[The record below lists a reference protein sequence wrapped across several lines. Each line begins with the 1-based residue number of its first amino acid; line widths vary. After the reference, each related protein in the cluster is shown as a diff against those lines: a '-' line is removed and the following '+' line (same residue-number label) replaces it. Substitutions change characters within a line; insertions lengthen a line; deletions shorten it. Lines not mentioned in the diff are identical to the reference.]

1 MDYTF
6 KSSTRNLTLGL
17 VAVGILSILY
27 AIFIDH
33 TSAQRIWANM
43 LVNSYFFVGIGLMG
57 TLWMAIQY
65 AAEAGWSAG
74 FKRVPEAVSQ
84 YLLVGGP
91 ILLLVLFAGSHS
103 LGLHHLYHWM
113 DPELMNPESSHYD
126 SIIAGKSAYLNEPF
140 FYLRS
145 VLYIVIWVAF
155 TIYFR
160 KTSLKEDLEGGV
172 AIHKKNYGYAAVF
185 LVFYGVTSSTSSWD
199 WIMSID
205 THWFSTLFGWY
216 NFSTFFVT
224 GITMFA
230 LITIDLKRKGYME
243 HINEEHIQD
252 LGKFMFGAS
261 VFWGYLWFSQFMLI
275 WYANIPEEVTYFQ
288 DRWENYSFVWGALPV
303 LNLALPML
311 ILMDKSAK
319 RNSSIMTIAGVIIVC
334 GHWLDVFQ
342 MVMPG
347 TVKADWG
354 IGVLEIGLFLG
365 FLGLFLFVVH
375 NALAKAP
382 LVAKNHPYLDE
393 AKHHHV

>member
-6 KSSTRNLTLGL
+6 KSSTKRLTLGL
-17 VAVGILSILY
+17 IGLGVLALVYAVLTHVPG
-27 AIFIDH
+27 
-33 TSAQRIWANM
+33 QRIWANL

-65 AAEAGWSAG
+65 ASEAGWSSG
-74 FKRVPEAVSQ
+74 FKRVPEAISQ

-91 ILLLVLFAGSHS
+91 ILLVVLFAGSHS
-103 LGLHHLYHWM
+103 VGFHHLYHWM
-113 DPELMNPESSHYD
+113 DPQLMDPTSDHYD
-126 SIIAGKSAYLNEPF
+126 SIIAGKSAYLNEAF
-140 FYLRS
+140 FYGRS
-145 VLYIVIWVAF
+145 FIYILIWVAF
-155 TIYFR
+155 TVYFR
-160 KTSLKEDLEGGV
+160 KSSLKEDLEGGV
-172 AIHKKNYGYAAVF
+172 AIHKKNYGYAAAF
-185 LVFYGVTSSTSSWD
+185 LVFYGVTSSTAAWD
-199 WIMSID
+199 WMMSID

-216 NFSTFFVT
+216 NFATFFVT

-288 DRWENYSFVWGALPV
+288 DRWKNYSFVWGALPII
-303 LNLALPML
+303 NLALPML
-311 ILMDKSAK
+311 ILMDKAAK
-319 RNSSIMTIAGVIIVC
+319 RNFSIMTIAGVLIVG

-375 NALAKAP
+375 NSLAKAP

>member
-1 MDYTF
+1 MEYTF
-6 KSSTRNLTLGL
+6 KSSTKRLTLGL
-17 VAVGILSILY
+17 IGLGVLSIVY
-27 AIFIDH
+27 AVLTH
-33 TSAQRIWANM
+33 VPGQRIWANL

-57 TLWMAIQY
+57 TLWMSIQY
-65 AAEAGWSAG
+65 ASQAGWSVG

-84 YLLVGGP
+84 FLLVGGP
-91 ILLLVLFAGSHS
+91 ILLVVLIGGSHS
-103 LGLHHLYHWM
+103 LGFHHIYHWM
-113 DPELMNPESSHYD
+113 DPEIINPESSHYD

-145 VLYIVIWVAF
+145 VAYLAIWIAF

-160 KTSLKEDLEGGV
+160 RASLKEDIEGGV
-172 AIHKKNYGYAAVF
+172 AIHKKSYGVAAAF
-185 LVFYGVTSSTSSWD
+185 LVFYGITSSTSSWD

-230 LITIDLKRKGYME
+230 LITISLKRDGYLPDV
-243 HINEEHIQD
+243 NEEHIQD

-261 VFWGYLWFSQFMLI
+261 IFWGYLWFSQFMLI

-288 DRWENYSFVWGALPV
+288 DRWKNYLAIWWAVPT
-303 LNLALPML
+303 LNLLLPMIL
-311 ILMDKSAK
+311 LMDKAAK
-319 RNSSIMTIAGVIIVC
+319 RNFSIMTLTGVIIVI

-347 TVKADWG
+347 SVKADWG
-354 IGVLEIGLFLG
+354 LGVLEIGMFLG
-365 FLGLFLFVVH
+365 FLGLFLFTVH
-375 NALAKAP
+375 NALSKAP

>member
-6 KSSTRNLTLGL
+6 KSSTKRLTLGL
-17 VAVGILSILY
+17 VGLGVLALVYSVLTHIPG
-27 AIFIDH
+27 
-33 TSAQRIWANM
+33 QRIWANM

-65 AAEAGWSAG
+65 VSEAGWSSG

-84 YLLVGGP
+84 FLLVGGP
-91 ILLLVLFAGSHS
+91 ILLITLIGGSHS
-103 LGLHHLYHWM
+103 LGWHHIYHWM
-113 DPELMNPESSHYD
+113 DPEIMNPESAHYD

-140 FYLRS
+140 FFLRA
-145 VLYIVIWVAF
+145 VLYLAVWIFF
-155 TIYFR
+155 TLFFR
-160 KTSLKEDLEGGV
+160 KQSLKEDLEGGV
-172 AIHKKNYGYAAVF
+172 AIHKRNYGWAAAF
-185 LVFYGVTSSTSSWD
+185 LVFYGVTSSTASWD
-199 WIMSID
+199 WMMSID

-216 NFSTFFVT
+216 NFSTMFVT

-230 LITIDLKRKGYME
+230 LIVISLKRNGYLPD
-243 HINEEHIQD
+243 INEEHLQD

-288 DRWENYSFVWGALPV
+288 DRWKNYQFVWGALPV

-311 ILMDKSAK
+311 LLMDKAAK
-319 RNSSIMTIAGVIIVC
+319 RNMNMMTITGVIIVV

-347 TVKADWG
+347 AVKADWG
-354 IGVLEIGLFLG
+354 IGILEVGLFLG

-375 NALAKAP
+375 SALAKAP

>member
-6 KSSTRNLTLGL
+6 KSSTKRLTLGL
-17 VAVGILSILY
+17 LGLGILSIVY
-27 AIFIDH
+27 AVLTHIP
-33 TSAQRIWANM
+33 SQRIWANL

-65 AAEAGWSAG
+65 VSEAGWSSG

-84 YLLVGGP
+84 FLLVGGP

-103 LGLHHLYHWM
+103 LGLHHIYHWM
-113 DPELMNPESSHYD
+113 DPEVMNPESAHYD
-126 SIIAGKSAYLNEPF
+126 SIIAGKQAYLNEPF
-140 FYLRS
+140 FYLRAVAY
-145 VLYIVIWVAF
+145 VLIWVAF
-155 TIYFR
+155 TIFFR
-160 KTSLKEDLEGGV
+160 KASIKEDLEGGV
-172 AIHKKNYGYAAVF
+172 SIHKRNYGFAAAF
-185 LVFYGVTSSTSSWD
+185 LVFYGVTSSTASWD
-199 WIMSID
+199 WMMSID

-216 NFSTFFVT
+216 NFATMFVT

-230 LITIDLKRKGYME
+230 LITISLKRNGYLE
-243 HINEEHIQD
+243 HINQEHIQD

-288 DRWENYSFVWGALPV
+288 DRWENYQFVWGVLPV
-303 LNLALPML
+303 VNLVLPML
-311 ILMDKSAK
+311 ILMDKAAK
-319 RNSSIMTIAGVIIVC
+319 RNYNIMTMAGVIIVV

-347 TVKADWG
+347 SVKADWG
-354 IGVLEIGLFLG
+354 IGVLEVGLFLG

-382 LVAKNHPYLDE
+382 LVAKNHPYLEE

>member
-6 KSSTRNLTLGL
+6 KSSTKQLTLGL
-17 VAVGILSILY
+17 VAVGVLALVY
-27 AIFIDH
+27 AVLTHIPG
-33 TSAQRIWANM
+33 QRIWANL

-65 AAEAGWSAG
+65 VSEAGWSSG

-84 YLLVGGP
+84 FLLVGGP

-145 VLYIVIWVAF
+145 VVYIVIWVLF
-155 TIYFR
+155 TVYFR
-160 KTSLKEDLEGGV
+160 KASLKEDLEGGV
-172 AIHKKNYGYAAVF
+172 AIHKKNYGYAAAF

-275 WYANIPEEVTYFQ
+275 WYANIPEEVTYYQ
-288 DRWENYSFVWGALPV
+288 DRWKNYLVIWWAVPIM
-303 LNLALPML
+303 NLALPML
-311 ILMDKSAK
+311 ILMDKAAK
-319 RNSSIMTIAGVIIVC
+319 RNYSIMTIAGVIIVC

-382 LVAKNHPYLDE
+382 LVATNHPYLDE
-393 AKHHHV
+393 SKHHHV

>member
-6 KSSTRNLTLGL
+6 KSSTKKLTLGL
-17 VAVGILSILY
+17 VGVGVLALVYAVLTHVPG
-27 AIFIDH
+27 
-33 TSAQRIWANM
+33 QRIWANV
-43 LVNSYFFVGIGLMG
+43 LVNSYFFVGIALMG
-57 TLWMAIQY
+57 TLWTAIQY
-65 AAEAGWSAG
+65 ASEAGWSSG

-84 YLLVGGP
+84 FLLVGGP
-91 ILLLVLFAGSHS
+91 ILLITLIAGSDS
-103 LGLHHLYHWM
+103 LHWHHIYHWM
-113 DPELMNPESSHYD
+113 DPQVTDPASDHFD

-145 VLYIVIWVAF
+145 VLYIAIWVLF

-160 KTSLKEDLEGGV
+160 KQSLKEDMEGGV
-172 AIHKKNYGYAAVF
+172 SIHKKNYGYAAAF
-185 LVFYGVTSSTSSWD
+185 LVFYGITSSTASWD
-199 WIMSID
+199 WMMSID

-224 GITMFA
+224 GITFFA
-230 LITIDLKRKGYME
+230 LIVITLKRNGYLPDV
-243 HINEEHIQD
+243 NEEHLQD

-288 DRWENYSFVWGALPV
+288 DRWKNYQFVWGALPV
-303 LNLALPML
+303 LNLFLPML
-311 ILMDKSAK
+311 LLMDKAAK
-319 RNSSIMTIAGVIIVC
+319 RNYNMMTITGVIIII

-347 TVKADWG
+347 SVKADWG
-354 IGVLEIGLFLG
+354 IGILEIGLFLG
-365 FLGLFLFVVH
+365 YLGLFLFVVH
-375 NALAKAP
+375 SSLAKAP
-382 LVAKNHPYLDE
+382 LVAKNHPYLEE

>member
-6 KSSTRNLTLGL
+6 KSSTKKLTLGL
-17 VAVGILSILY
+17 VGLGVLAIVYAVLTHVPG
-27 AIFIDH
+27 
-33 TSAQRIWANM
+33 QRIWANL

-65 AAEAGWSAG
+65 ASEAGWSAG

-84 YLLVGGP
+84 FLLVGGP
-91 ILLLVLFAGSHS
+91 ILLITLIAGSHS
-103 LGLHHLYHWM
+103 LGWHHIYHWM
-113 DPELMNPESSHYD
+113 DPEIMNPESSHYD
-126 SIIAGKSAYLNEPF
+126 SIIAGKAAYLNEPF
-140 FYLRS
+140 FYLRAL
-145 VLYIVIWVAF
+145 LYICIWVLF

-160 KTSLKEDLEGGV
+160 KQSLKEDLEGGV
-172 AIHKKNYGYAAVF
+172 SIHKKNYGFAAAF
-185 LVFYGVTSSTSSWD
+185 LVFYGVTSSTASWD
-199 WIMSID
+199 WMMSID

-216 NFSTFFVT
+216 NFATFFVT
-224 GITMFA
+224 GITFFA
-230 LITIDLKRKGYME
+230 LIVISLKRNGYLPDV
-243 HINEEHIQD
+243 NEEHLQD

-288 DRWENYSFVWGALPV
+288 DRWKNYQVVWGALPI

-311 ILMDKSAK
+311 LLMDKAAK
-319 RNSSIMTIAGVIIVC
+319 RNFNIMTITGVIIVV

-347 TVKADWG
+347 SVKADWG
-354 IGVLEIGLFLG
+354 IGILEIGMFLG

-375 NALAKAP
+375 SSLAKAP

>member
-6 KSSTRNLTLGL
+6 KSSTKRLTLGL
-17 VAVGILSILY
+17 LGLGLLSIVY
-27 AIFIDH
+27 AVLTH
-33 TSAQRIWANM
+33 VPGQRIWANL

-65 AAEAGWSAG
+65 VSEAGWSSG

-103 LGLHHLYHWM
+103 IGLHHIYHWM
-113 DPELMNPESSHYD
+113 DPEVMNPESDHYD
-126 SIIAGKSAYLNEPF
+126 TIIAGKQAYLNEPF
-140 FYLRS
+140 FYLRALTY
-145 VLYIVIWVAF
+145 VGIWVAF
-155 TIYFR
+155 TIFFR
-160 KTSLKEDLEGGV
+160 KASLKEDLEGGV
-172 AIHKKNYGYAAVF
+172 AIHKRNYGFAAAF
-185 LVFYGVTSSTSSWD
+185 LVFYGVTSSTAAWD
-199 WIMSID
+199 WMMSID

-216 NFSTFFVT
+216 NFATMFVT

-230 LITIDLKRKGYME
+230 LITISLKRNGYLE
-243 HINEEHIQD
+243 HVNQEHIQD

-288 DRWENYSFVWGALPV
+288 DRWKNYQFVWGVLPV
-303 LNLALPML
+303 VNLALPML
-311 ILMDKSAK
+311 LLMDKSAK
-319 RNSSIMTIAGVIIVC
+319 RNYNIMTMTGVIIVV

-354 IGVLEIGLFLG
+354 IGVLEVGLFLG

-375 NALAKAP
+375 SALAKAP
-382 LVAKNHPYLDE
+382 LVAKNHPYLEE

>member
-17 VAVGILSILY
+17 VAVGILSLLY
-27 AIFIDH
+27 AIFVDH
-33 TSAQRIWANM
+33 TSGQRIWANM

-65 AAEAGWSAG
+65 VSEAGWSSG

-84 YLLVGGP
+84 FLLVGGP
-91 ILLLVLFAGSHS
+91 ILLITLIGGSHN
-103 LGLHHLYHWM
+103 LGWHHIYHWM
-113 DPELMNPESSHYD
+113 DPEIMNPESSHYD
-126 SIIAGKSAYLNEPF
+126 SIIAGKAAYLNEPF
-140 FYLRS
+140 FFLRA
-145 VLYIVIWVAF
+145 VLYLAVWIFF
-155 TIYFR
+155 TLFFR
-160 KTSLKEDLEGGV
+160 KQSLKEDMEGGV
-172 AIHKKNYGYAAVF
+172 AIHKRNYGWAAAF
-185 LVFYGVTSSTSSWD
+185 LVFYGVTSSTASWD
-199 WIMSID
+199 WMMSID

-216 NFSTFFVT
+216 NFSTMFVT

-230 LITIDLKRKGYME
+230 LITISLKRNGYLPD
-243 HINEEHIQD
+243 INQEHIQD

-288 DRWENYSFVWGALPV
+288 DRWKNYQFVWGALPV

-311 ILMDKSAK
+311 LLMDKAAK
-319 RNSSIMTIAGVIIVC
+319 RNFNMMTIAGVIIVV

-347 TVKADWG
+347 SVKADWG
-354 IGVLEIGLFLG
+354 IGILEVGLFLG

-375 NALAKAP
+375 NSLAKAP

>member
-17 VAVGILSILY
+17 VIVGILSILY

-33 TSAQRIWANM
+33 TPGQRIWANM

-65 AAEAGWSAG
+65 ASEAGWSSG

-91 ILLLVLFAGSHS
+91 ILLVVLFAGSHS
-103 LGLHHLYHWM
+103 LGLHHIYHWM

-145 VLYIVIWVAF
+145 VLYIAIWVVF

-160 KTSLKEDLEGGV
+160 KSSLKEDIEGGV
-172 AIHKKNYGYAAVF
+172 AIHKKNYGYAAAF

-199 WIMSID
+199 WMMSID

-216 NFSTFFVT
+216 NFSTMFVT

-288 DRWENYSFVWGALPV
+288 DRWKNYSFVWGALPI
-303 LNLALPML
+303 LNLALPMI
-311 ILMDKSAK
+311 ILMDKAAK
-319 RNSSIMTIAGVIIVC
+319 RNFSIMTIAGVIIVV

-347 TVKADWG
+347 AVKADWG

-375 NALAKAP
+375 SALAKAP
-382 LVAKNHPYLDE
+382 LVAKNHPYLEE

>member
-6 KSSTRNLTLGL
+6 KSSTKRLTLGL
-17 VAVGILSILY
+17 VALGVLSIVY
-27 AIFIDH
+27 AVLTH
-33 TSAQRIWANM
+33 VPGQRIWANL

-65 AAEAGWSAG
+65 ASEAGWSAG

-84 YLLVGGP
+84 FLFIGGP
-91 ILLLVLFAGSHS
+91 ILLLTLIAGSHN
-103 LGLHHLYHWM
+103 LHWHHIYHWM
-113 DPELMNPESSHYD
+113 DPQLMDPTSSHYD
-126 SIIAGKSAYLNEPF
+126 SIIAGKAAYLNEPF
-140 FYLRS
+140 FYLRA
-145 VLYIVIWVAF
+145 VAYIGIWIAF
-155 TIYFR
+155 TMYFR
-160 KTSLKEDLEGGV
+160 KASLKEDLEGGV
-172 AIHKKNYGYAAVF
+172 SIHKKNYGFAAAF
-185 LVFYGVTSSTSSWD
+185 LVFYGITSSTAAWD
-199 WIMSID
+199 WMMSID

-216 NFSTFFVT
+216 NFATFFVT
-224 GITMFA
+224 GITFFA
-230 LITIDLKRKGYME
+230 LIVISLKRNGYLPDVNQE
-243 HINEEHIQD
+243 HLQD

-288 DRWENYSFVWGALPV
+288 DRWKNYKVVWGALPI
-303 LNLALPML
+303 LNLFLPML
-311 ILMDKSAK
+311 LLMDKAAK
-319 RNSSIMTIAGVIIVC
+319 RNFNMMTITGVIIVV

-347 TVKADWG
+347 SVKTDWG
-354 IGVLEIGLFLG
+354 LGVLEIGMFLG

-375 NALAKAP
+375 SSLAKAP

>member
-6 KSSTRNLTLGL
+6 KSSTKRLTLGL
-17 VAVGILSILY
+17 VGVGILAIVY
-27 AIFIDH
+27 AVLTGIPG
-33 TSAQRIWANM
+33 QRIWANL

-65 AAEAGWSAG
+65 ASEAGWSTG
-74 FKRVPEAVSQ
+74 FKRVPEAISQ
-84 YLLVGGP
+84 FLLIGGP
-91 ILLLVLFAGSHS
+91 ILLLVLFAGSHNFQ
-103 LGLHHLYHWM
+103 LHHIYHWM
-113 DPELMNPESSHYD
+113 DPDLIDPNSDHYD
-126 SIIAGKSAYLNEPF
+126 SIIAGKSAFLNEPF
-140 FYLRS
+140 FYARS
-145 VLYIVIWVAF
+145 VAYIFIWIAF
-155 TIYFR
+155 TVFFR
-160 KTSLKEDLEGGV
+160 RSSLKEDLEGGV
-172 AIHKKNYGYAAVF
+172 GIHKKSYGVAAAF

-230 LITIDLKRKGYME
+230 LITIGLKRNGYMPN
-243 HINEEHIQD
+243 INEEHIQD

-288 DRWENYSFVWGALPV
+288 DRWKNYLVIWWTVPV
-303 LNLALPML
+303 LNLLLPML
-311 ILMDKSAK
+311 LLMDKAAK
-319 RNSSIMTIAGVIIVC
+319 RNYTIMTVAGVIIVV

-375 NALAKAP
+375 NALSKAP

>member
-6 KSSTRNLTLGL
+6 KSSTKRITLGL
-17 VAVGILSILY
+17 IGVGVLALVYAVLTHIPG
-27 AIFIDH
+27 
-33 TSAQRIWANM
+33 QRIWANM

-65 AAEAGWSAG
+65 ASEAGWSTG

-91 ILLLVLFAGSHS
+91 ILLITLIAGSHS
-103 LGLHHLYHWM
+103 LGWHHIYHWM
-113 DPELMNPESSHYD
+113 DPEIMNPESSHYD

-140 FYLRS
+140 FFGRAFI
-145 VLYIVIWVAF
+145 YILIWVAF

-160 KTSLKEDLEGGV
+160 KASLKEELDGGV
-172 AIHKKNYGYAAVF
+172 AIHKKNYGYAAAF
-185 LVFYGVTSSTSSWD
+185 LVFYGITSSTSSWD

-216 NFSTFFVT
+216 NFSTMFVT

-288 DRWENYSFVWGALPV
+288 DRWKNYSFVWGALPI

-311 ILMDKSAK
+311 ILMDKAAK
-319 RNSSIMTIAGVIIVC
+319 RNFSIMTLAGVIIVF

-347 TVKADWG
+347 AVKADWG

>member
-6 KSSTRNLTLGL
+6 KSSTKRLTLGL
-17 VAVGILSILY
+17 VGLGVLALVYSVLTHVPG
-27 AIFIDH
+27 
-33 TSAQRIWANM
+33 QRIWANM

-65 AAEAGWSAG
+65 VSEAGWSSG

-84 YLLVGGP
+84 FLLVGGP
-91 ILLLVLFAGSHS
+91 ILLITLIGGSHS
-103 LGLHHLYHWM
+103 LGWHHIYHWM
-113 DPELMNPESSHYD
+113 DPEIMNPESAHYD
-126 SIIAGKSAYLNEPF
+126 SIIAGKAAYLNEPF
-140 FYLRS
+140 FFLRA
-145 VLYIVIWVAF
+145 VLYLGVWIFF
-155 TIYFR
+155 TLFFR
-160 KTSLKEDLEGGV
+160 KQSLKEDLEGGV
-172 AIHKKNYGYAAVF
+172 AIHKRNYGWAAAF
-185 LVFYGVTSSTSSWD
+185 LVFYGVTSSTASWD
-199 WIMSID
+199 WMMSID

-216 NFSTFFVT
+216 NFSTMFVT

-230 LITIDLKRKGYME
+230 LIVISLKRNGYLPD
-243 HINEEHIQD
+243 INEEHLQD

-288 DRWENYSFVWGALPV
+288 DRWKNYQFVWGALPV

-311 ILMDKSAK
+311 LLMDKAAK
-319 RNSSIMTIAGVIIVC
+319 RNMNMMTITGVIIVV

-347 TVKADWG
+347 AVKADWG
-354 IGVLEIGLFLG
+354 IGILEVGLFLG

-375 NALAKAP
+375 SALAKAP

>member
-6 KSSTRNLTLGL
+6 KSSTKQLTLGL
-17 VAVGILSILY
+17 VAVGVLALVY
-27 AIFIDH
+27 AVLTHIPG
-33 TSAQRIWANM
+33 QRIWANL

-65 AAEAGWSAG
+65 VSEAGWSSG

-84 YLLVGGP
+84 FLLVGGP

-113 DPELMNPESSHYD
+113 NPELMNPESSHYD

-145 VLYIVIWVAF
+145 VVYIVIWVLF
-155 TIYFR
+155 TVYFR
-160 KTSLKEDLEGGV
+160 KASLKEDLEGGV
-172 AIHKKNYGYAAVF
+172 AIHKKNYGYAAAF

-275 WYANIPEEVTYFQ
+275 WYANIPEEVTYYQ
-288 DRWENYSFVWGALPV
+288 DRWKNYLVIWWAVPIM
-303 LNLALPML
+303 NLALPML
-311 ILMDKSAK
+311 ILMDKAAK
-319 RNSSIMTIAGVIIVC
+319 RNYSIMTIAGVIIVC

-382 LVAKNHPYLDE
+382 LVATNHPYLDE
-393 AKHHHV
+393 SKHHHV

>member
-6 KSSTRNLTLGL
+6 KSSTKQLTLGL
-17 VAVGILSILY
+17 VAVGVLALVY
-27 AIFIDH
+27 AVLTHIPG
-33 TSAQRIWANM
+33 QRIWANL

-65 AAEAGWSAG
+65 VSEAGWSSG

-84 YLLVGGP
+84 FLLVGGP

-145 VLYIVIWVAF
+145 VLYIVIWVLF
-155 TIYFR
+155 TVYFR
-160 KTSLKEDLEGGV
+160 KASLKEDLEGGV
-172 AIHKKNYGYAAVF
+172 AIHKKNYGYAAAF

-275 WYANIPEEVTYFQ
+275 WYANIPEEVTYYQ
-288 DRWENYSFVWGALPV
+288 DRWKNYLVIWWAVPIM
-303 LNLALPML
+303 NLALPML
-311 ILMDKSAK
+311 ILMDKAAK
-319 RNSSIMTIAGVIIVC
+319 RNYSIMTIAGVIIVC

-382 LVAKNHPYLDE
+382 LVATNHPYLDE
-393 AKHHHV
+393 SKHHHV

>member
-6 KSSTRNLTLGL
+6 KSSTKRLTLGL
-17 VAVGILSILY
+17 VGLGVLALVYSVLTHVPG
-27 AIFIDH
+27 
-33 TSAQRIWANM
+33 QRIWANM

-65 AAEAGWSAG
+65 VSEAGWSSG

-84 YLLVGGP
+84 FLLVGGP
-91 ILLLVLFAGSHS
+91 ILLITLIGGSHS
-103 LGLHHLYHWM
+103 LGWHHIYHWM
-113 DPELMNPESSHYD
+113 DPEIMNPESAHYD
-126 SIIAGKSAYLNEPF
+126 SIIAGKAAYLNEPF
-140 FYLRS
+140 FFLRA
-145 VLYIVIWVAF
+145 VLYLAVWIFF
-155 TIYFR
+155 TLFFR
-160 KTSLKEDLEGGV
+160 KQSLREDLEGGV
-172 AIHKKNYGYAAVF
+172 AIHKRNYGWAAAF
-185 LVFYGVTSSTSSWD
+185 LVFYGVTSSTASWD
-199 WIMSID
+199 WMMSID

-216 NFSTFFVT
+216 NFSTMFVT

-230 LITIDLKRKGYME
+230 LIVISLKRNGYLPD
-243 HINEEHIQD
+243 INEEHLQD

-288 DRWENYSFVWGALPV
+288 DRWKNYQFVWGALPV

-311 ILMDKSAK
+311 LLMDKAAK
-319 RNSSIMTIAGVIIVC
+319 RNMNMMTITGVIIVV

-347 TVKADWG
+347 AVKADWG
-354 IGVLEIGLFLG
+354 IGILEVGLFLG

-375 NALAKAP
+375 SALAKAP

>member
-27 AIFIDH
+27 ALFIDH
-33 TSAQRIWANM
+33 TPGQRIWANM

-65 AAEAGWSAG
+65 ASEAGWSTG

-103 LGLHHLYHWM
+103 VGLHHLYHWM
-113 DPELMNPESSHYD
+113 DPELMNPESDHYD

-145 VLYIVIWVAF
+145 VLYILIWVAF

-160 KTSLKEDLEGGV
+160 KASLKEDLEGGV
-172 AIHKKNYGYAAVF
+172 GIHKKNYGFAAAF

-216 NFSTFFVT
+216 NFSTMFVT

-288 DRWENYSFVWGALPV
+288 DRWKNYSFVWGALPII
-303 LNLALPML
+303 NLALPML
-311 ILMDKSAK
+311 ILMDKAAK
-319 RNSSIMTIAGVIIVC
+319 RNFSIMTMAGVIIVG

-375 NALAKAP
+375 NSLAKAP

>member
-6 KSSTRNLTLGL
+6 KSSTKQITLGL
-17 VAVGILSILY
+17 VGLGVLSLVYAVLTHVPG
-27 AIFIDH
+27 
-33 TSAQRIWANM
+33 QRIWANL

-65 AAEAGWSAG
+65 VSEAGWSSG
-74 FKRVPEAVSQ
+74 FKRVPEAIAQ
-84 YLLVGGP
+84 FLLVGGP
-91 ILLLVLFAGSHS
+91 ILLVVLIGGSHS
-103 LGLHHLYHWM
+103 LGFHHIYHWM
-113 DPELMNPESSHYD
+113 DPEVMNPESSHYD
-126 SIIAGKSAYLNEPF
+126 AIIAGKSAYLNEPF
-140 FYLRS
+140 FFLRS
-145 VLYIVIWVAF
+145 AAYIFIWIAF

-160 KTSLKEDLEGGV
+160 KSSLKEDLEGGV
-172 AIHKKNYGYAAVF
+172 AIHKKNYGVAAAF
-185 LVFYGVTSSTSSWD
+185 LVFYGVTSSTAAWD
-199 WIMSID
+199 WMMSID

-216 NFSTFFVT
+216 NFATMFVT

-230 LITIDLKRKGYME
+230 LITISLKRNGYME
-243 HINEEHIQD
+243 HINQEHIQD

-288 DRWENYSFVWGALPV
+288 DRWKNYLAIWWAVPI
-303 LNLALPML
+303 LNLVLPML
-311 ILMDKSAK
+311 ILMDKAAK
-319 RNSSIMTIAGVIIVC
+319 RNYSIMTMAGVIIVV

-347 TVKADWG
+347 SVKADWG

>member
-6 KSSTRNLTLGL
+6 KSSTKRLTLGL
-17 VAVGILSILY
+17 VALGVLSIVY
-27 AIFIDH
+27 AVLTH
-33 TSAQRIWANM
+33 VPGQRIWANL

-65 AAEAGWSAG
+65 ASEAGWSAG

-84 YLLVGGP
+84 FLFIGGP
-91 ILLLVLFAGSHS
+91 ILLLTLIAGSHN
-103 LGLHHLYHWM
+103 LHWHHIYHWM
-113 DPELMNPESSHYD
+113 DPQLMDPTSSHYD
-126 SIIAGKSAYLNEPF
+126 SIIAGKAAYLNEPF
-140 FYLRS
+140 FYLRA
-145 VLYIVIWVAF
+145 VAYIGIWIAF
-155 TIYFR
+155 TMYFR
-160 KTSLKEDLEGGV
+160 KASLKEDLEGGV
-172 AIHKKNYGYAAVF
+172 SIHKKNYGFAAAF
-185 LVFYGVTSSTSSWD
+185 LVFYGITSSTAAWD
-199 WIMSID
+199 WMMSID

-216 NFSTFFVT
+216 NFATFFVT
-224 GITMFA
+224 GITFFA
-230 LITIDLKRKGYME
+230 LIVISLKRNGYLPDVNQE
-243 HINEEHIQD
+243 HLQD

-288 DRWENYSFVWGALPV
+288 DRWKNYKVVWGALPI
-303 LNLALPML
+303 LNLFLPML
-311 ILMDKSAK
+311 LLMDKAAK
-319 RNSSIMTIAGVIIVC
+319 RNFNMMTITGVIIVV

-347 TVKADWG
+347 SVKTDWG
-354 IGVLEIGLFLG
+354 LGILEIGMFLG

-375 NALAKAP
+375 SSLAKAP

>member
-6 KSSTRNLTLGL
+6 KSSTKRLTLGL
-17 VAVGILSILY
+17 VGVGVLSLVY
-27 AIFIDH
+27 AILTH
-33 TSAQRIWANM
+33 VPGQRIWANL
-43 LVNSYFFVGIGLMG
+43 LVNSYLFVGIGLMG

-65 AAEAGWSAG
+65 ATEAGWSAG

-84 YLLVGGP
+84 FLLVGGP
-91 ILLLVLFAGSHS
+91 ILLLVVIGGSHS
-103 LGLHHLYHWM
+103 LGWHHLYHWM

-126 SIIAGKSAYLNEPF
+126 SIIAGKSAFLNEPF
-140 FYLRS
+140 FFLRS
-145 VLYIVIWVAF
+145 VLYIAIWIGF
-155 TIYFR
+155 TIFFR
-160 KTSLKEDLEGGV
+160 KASLKEDLEGGV
-172 AIHKKNYGYAAVF
+172 AIHKRNYGFAAAF

-216 NFSTFFVT
+216 NFSGFFVT
-224 GITMFA
+224 GITVFA
-230 LITIDLKRKGYME
+230 LIVINLKRNGYLPDVNDE
-243 HINEEHIQD
+243 HLQD
-252 LGKFMFGAS
+252 LGKFIFGAS
-261 VFWGYLWFSQFMLI
+261 IFWGYLWFSQFMLI

-288 DRWENYSFVWGALPV
+288 DRWANYQFVWGLLPV
-303 LNLALPML
+303 LNLALPMIL
-311 ILMDKSAK
+311 LMDKSAK
-319 RNSSIMTIAGVIIVC
+319 RNYNMMTITGVIILV

-347 TVKADWG
+347 AVKADWG

-365 FLGLFLFVVH
+365 FIGLFFFVVY

>member
-43 LVNSYFFVGIGLMG
+43 LVNSYFFLGIGLMG

-65 AAEAGWSAG
+65 ASEAGWSTG

-160 KTSLKEDLEGGV
+160 KASLKEDMEGGV
-172 AIHKKNYGYAAVF
+172 SIHKKNYGYAAAF

-288 DRWENYSFVWGALPV
+288 DRWENYSFVWGLLPV

>member
-17 VAVGILSILY
+17 VAVGILSLLY
-27 AIFIDH
+27 AIFVDH
-33 TSAQRIWANM
+33 TSGQRIWANM

-65 AAEAGWSAG
+65 VSEAGWSSG

-84 YLLVGGP
+84 FLLVGGP
-91 ILLLVLFAGSHS
+91 ILLITLIGGSHN
-103 LGLHHLYHWM
+103 LGWHHIYHWM
-113 DPELMNPESSHYD
+113 DPEIMNPESSHYD
-126 SIIAGKSAYLNEPF
+126 SIIAGKAAYLNEPF
-140 FYLRS
+140 FFLRA
-145 VLYIVIWVAF
+145 VLYLAVWIFF
-155 TIYFR
+155 TLFFR
-160 KTSLKEDLEGGV
+160 KQSLKEDLEGGV
-172 AIHKKNYGYAAVF
+172 AIHKKNYGWAAAF
-185 LVFYGVTSSTSSWD
+185 LVFYGVTSSTASWD
-199 WIMSID
+199 WMMSID

-216 NFSTFFVT
+216 NFATMFVT

-230 LITIDLKRKGYME
+230 LITISLKRNGYLPD
-243 HINEEHIQD
+243 INEEHIQD

-288 DRWENYSFVWGALPV
+288 DRWKNYQFVWGALPV

-311 ILMDKSAK
+311 LLMDKAAK
-319 RNSSIMTIAGVIIVC
+319 RNFNMMTITGVIIVV

-347 TVKADWG
+347 SVKADWG
-354 IGVLEIGLFLG
+354 IGILEIGLFLG

-375 NALAKAP
+375 NSLAKAP